1 MHAGSGR
8 GARGVARGRG
18 DRASGCERTRGRV
31 EGGTG
36 GVGVERVLGGG
47 SDGGGG
53 TEEDSACGKT
63 ERGES
68 ASGPGSQ

>member
-18 DRASGCERTRGRV
+18 DRASGCERMMGQA

-36 GVGVERVLGGG
+36 GVGVERALGGG

-53 TEEDSACGKT
+53 MEEDSACGKI
-63 ERGES
+63 ERGGS
-68 ASGPGSQ
+68 ASVPGSR